1 MKALSTEK
9 LATGDGPDK
18 ETLNNGSEN
27 RGQMFGK
34 CLMINNATINNL
46 ED

>member
-9 LATGDGPDK
+9 LGTGDGLGK
-18 ETLNNGSEN
+18 GIQSSGSES
-27 RGQMFGK
+27 RVPMFGK
-34 CLMINNATINNL
+34 CWMINNVTINNL

>member
-9 LATGDGPDK
+9 LDIGDGPGK
-18 ETLNNGSEN
+18 ETQNNGSEN
-27 RGQMFGK
+27 RVQMFGK